1 MCKRRLFPVSVWDVD
16 IGLGLLGL
24 LEGLSELSVGL
35 DIAIVMGLRY
45 SKVYCR
51 VGIRG
56 SE

>member
-35 DIAIVMGLRY
+35 DIEIVMGLRY
-45 SKVYCR
+45 SKVYGR